1 MPKSIRKFSDKTQSS
16 DSAVHIL
23 SFLNKNVDID
33 RILRGAC
40 KSVFDLDDISFTIL
54 EKLAENGNSNINQIA
69 EKGISDR
76 FAVSRRIYGKRSKIN
91 LLENDFVRIVET
103 RDFKNT
109 NKEEKIF
116 SLTLKGIL
124 ASLSG
129 VKFENIKGVS
139 NYYNELKERAE
150 NIPNLIEIAILYA
163 KFHIALELL
172 WTKMNKLHYT
182 ETGDFNELF
191 FENQTNSHIQIGIL
205 GKSSSEDWE
214 SYNQVL
220 IRYGVLKHTL
230 HMLIKNN
237 YRKVMPTLYS
247 DKRVK
252 HIIESLKRKGQDPVK
267 SFFVRYLI
275 KDWALYLDMSTIFNR
290 KKEFVLIDYG
300 SNMTSRSIGL
310 VGRDIDATELYEQIR
325 NQLGLKK
332 SEVSVLTTT
341 KYGKGS

>member
-1 MPKSIRKFSDKTQSS
+1 MAKSIRKSRDKTQDS
-16 DSAVHIL
+16 DSDVLITSL
-23 SFLNKNVDID
+23 LTKNVDID
-33 RILRGAC
+33 RILRVAC

-54 EKLAENGNSNINQIA
+54 EKLSEDGNSNINQIA
-69 EKGISDR
+69 EKGICDR

-91 LLENDFVRIVET
+91 LLENDFVRIAET

-139 NYYNELKERAE
+139 NYYNELREAAE

-172 WTKMNKLHYT
+172 WTKINKLNYT
-182 ETGDFNELF
+182 ETMDFNELF
-191 FENQTNSHIQIGIL
+191 FENQTNNHIQIGIL
-205 GKSSSEDWE
+205 GNTSDEDWE

-220 IRYGVLKHTL
+220 VRYGVLKHIL
-230 HMLIKNN
+230 HGLIKDN
-237 YRKVMPTLYS
+237 YKKVIPTLYS

-252 HIIESLKRKGQDPVK
+252 HIIDELKRKGQDPVK

-275 KDWALYLDMSTIFNR
+275 KDWALYLDMSTNLAR
-290 KKEFVLIDYG
+290 KKEFVLIEYG
-300 SNMTSRSIGL
+300 SNMTTRSIGL
-310 VGRDIDATELYEQIR
+310 VGLDIDATELYEQIR

-341 KYGKGS
+341 KYSKG

>member
-1 MPKSIRKFSDKTQSS
+1 MPKSIRKSRDKPQDS
-16 DSAVHIL
+16 DSAVLITSL
-23 SFLNKNVDID
+23 LTKNVDID

-54 EKLAENGNSNINQIA
+54 EKLAEDGNSNINQIA
-69 EKGISDR
+69 VKGNSDR

-91 LLENDFVRIVET
+91 LLENDFVRIAET

-124 ASLSG
+124 ASVSG

-139 NYYNELKERAE
+139 DYYNEFREAAE

-172 WTKMNKLHYT
+172 WTKMNKLYYT
-182 ETGDFNELF
+182 EIIDFNELF
-191 FENQTNSHIQIGIL
+191 FENQTNNHIQIGIL
-205 GKSSSEDWE
+205 GNTSDEDWE

-220 IRYGVLKHTL
+220 VRYGVLKHIL
-230 HMLIKNN
+230 LGLIKDN
-237 YRKVMPTLYS
+237 YRKVIPTLYS
-247 DKRVK
+247 DKRFT
-252 HIIESLKRKGQDPVK
+252 HIIQALKRKGQDPVK

-275 KDWALYLDMSTIFNR
+275 KDWALYLDMNTNFAR
-290 KKEFVLIDYG
+290 KKEFMLIEYG
-300 SNMTSRSIGL
+300 STMSSRSVGL
-310 VGRDIDATELYEQIR
+310 VGHDIDATELYEQIR
-325 NQLGLKK
+325 GKLGLKK
-332 SEVSVLTTT
+332 SEVSVLSTI